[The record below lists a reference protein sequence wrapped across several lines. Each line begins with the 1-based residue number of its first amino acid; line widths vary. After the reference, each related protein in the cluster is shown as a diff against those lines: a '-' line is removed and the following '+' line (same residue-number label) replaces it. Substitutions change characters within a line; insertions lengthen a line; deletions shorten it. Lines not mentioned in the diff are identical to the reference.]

1 MQHWIRRSALAA
13 VIVLSVAACAG
24 DGGAEANLAPTTTT
38 ATSQAPTT
46 ATSQAPGSTTGAG
59 AGGED
64 TSTTL
69 GVTAAPPQI
78 EGPAA
83 PDFVFA
89 LADGS
94 SFSLSDEQKPVY
106 LVFWAEW

>member
-1 MQHWIRRSALAA
+1 MRHWIQRSALLAA
-13 VIVLSVAACAG
+13 IVLAVAACAG
-24 DGGAEANLAPTTTT
+24 DSGAGVTAAPTTTT
-38 ATSQAPTT
+38 AISPGPSPTT
-46 ATSQAPGSTTGAG
+46 GTGG
-59 AGGED
+59 GGED
-64 TSTTL
+64 PSTTL
-69 GVTAAPPQI
+69 GTSAAPPQI

-94 SFSLSDEQKPVY
+94 SFSLSDQQKPVY

>member
-24 DGGAEANLAPTTTT
+24 DGGAEATVPPTTTT
-38 ATSQAPTT
+38 ATSQAP
-46 ATSQAPGSTTGAG
+46 G

>member
-1 MQHWIRRSALAA
+1 MQHWVRRSALAA

-24 DGGAEANLAPTTTT
+24 DGGAEATVPPTTTT
-38 ATSQAPTT
+38 ATSQAP
-46 ATSQAPGSTTGAG
+46 GSITGAG

-94 SFSLSDEQKPVY
+94 SFSLRDEQKPVY
-106 LVFWAEW
+106 LVFLAEW

>member
-1 MQHWIRRSALAA
+1 MRYWINRSALMVAL
-13 VIVLSVAACAG
+13 VLTAAACAG
-24 DGGAEANLAPTTTT
+24 DGGAI
-38 ATSQAPTT
+38 
-46 ATSQAPGSTTGAG
+46 
-59 AGGED
+59 D
-64 TSTTL
+64 TSTST
-69 GVTAAPPQI
+69 TASTVAPPATEATGSTGGEATSTTAPATEPPPQV

-83 PDFVFA
+83 PDFVLA